1 MAFVEYEL
9 LKRNDQ
15 ERKKM
20 LVLLDIFFILKCQRV
35 DQTQKNTLHHSSRM
49 FSIKG
54 VLVWSSCFTWTPPCC
69 PLSSITGGIICV
81 FLKFSLLRSTIN
93 PPQKI
98 LKVKL
103 FWFHQQ
109 NKCTPCS
116 QHNVCNNSGTDLPSY
131 VSLISHQMPPHPLH
145 SWVNTE
151 SPGVFFFSSFY
162 I

>member
-54 VLVWSSCFTWTPPCC
+54 VLV
-69 PLSSITGGIICV
+69 
-81 FLKFSLLRSTIN
+81 
-93 PPQKI
+93 
-98 LKVKL
+98 
-103 FWFHQQ
+103 
-109 NKCTPCS
+109 
-116 QHNVCNNSGTDLPSY
+116 
-131 VSLISHQMPPHPLH
+131 
-145 SWVNTE
+145 
-151 SPGVFFFSSFY
+151 
-162 I
+162 